1 MPLPIMSF
9 KPVLGVLAV
18 KQSAKV
24 NDPVIAVEWK
34 KRGRPGSIRADLNAT
49 RPRPPGQRFPPVP
62 LLRRLQFCFVLLTE
76 HLEQANTF
84 FFFLPVSKT
93 EMMAKWTLLCGWVC

>member
-1 MPLPIMSF
+1 MPLSIMSF
-9 KPVLGVLAV
+9 KPVLSVLVV

-24 NDPVIAVEWK
+24 NDLMIAVEWK
-34 KRGRPGSIRADLNAT
+34 KRGRPGSSRADLNVT

>member
-1 MPLPIMSF
+1 MPLPRMSF
-9 KPVLGVLAV
+9 KPVLGVLVV
-18 KQSAKV
+18 KQSVKV

-34 KRGRPGSIRADLNAT
+34 KRGGPGSSRADFNAT

-62 LLRRLQFCFVLLTE
+62 LLRRLQFRFVLLTE

-84 FFFLPVSKT
+84 VFFLPVSKT

>member
-34 KRGRPGSIRADLNAT
+34 KRGRAGSSRADLNVT
-49 RPRPPGQRFPPVP
+49 RPRLPGQRFPPVP
-62 LLRRLQFCFVLLTE
+62 PLRRPQFRFVLLTE
-76 HLEQANTF
+76 HLEQAYTF
-84 FFFLPVSKT
+84 VFFLSVSKT

>member
-9 KPVLGVLAV
+9 KPVLGVLVV
-18 KQSAKV
+18 KQSVKV

-34 KRGRPGSIRADLNAT
+34 KRRGPGSSRADFNET

-62 LLRRLQFCFVLLTE
+62 LLRRPQFRFVLLTE

-84 FFFLPVSKT
+84 VFFLPVSKT